1 MIDINT
7 HRSVQATLLGGV
19 FKYVVPFFLQLCTKV
34 NSPGRNYTFLDE
46 PASVLAHPGA
56 EGSNVLL
63 WVLQWLMLYQ
73 WKITRMESLT
83 R

>member
-7 HRSVQATLLGGV
+7 HRSVQATLFGGV
-19 FKYVVPFFLQLCTKV
+19 FKYIVPFLQLCTKL

-46 PASVLAHPGA
+46 PASVLAQPGA

-63 WVLQWLMLYQ
+63 WVLQ
-73 WKITRMESLT
+73 
-83 R
+83 